1 MCDMC
6 ACVLLSS
13 LPVYLA
19 QVFAF
24 FSGQEASMSTVTAT
38 ARLFYRWR
46 VSIVSLYLVNNATQG
61 VLQGVDCVRSAAA
74 IASARAVLDV
84 MATVAAL
91 GIGGVL
97 FDSSDGQS
105 AIGDGGDAYVLGLV
119 GAAMAVSAG
128 MSMLVA
134 LVAVAIR
141 VKGMRDWT
149 NWRSGGKLQG
159 EVSEFATD
167 GVSMFVRT
175 ALLQGTFLIA
185 LACVCRLGAAA
196 TAAHAVILQLWSLGS
211 FSVDGFADA
220 GTIIGSHVS
229 ARAEKRLVVPALR
242 RMCRRLLGLGLTMG
256 IVLAA
261 VLYVWERP
269 VARIFTHDEA
279 ALLVLHDAWPVLT
292 FAQPVNALAF
302 VYDGLL
308 LAAQGFAFAR
318 ESMITGTGL
327 VFGPVLVHAYF
338 IVTPTL
344 AGIWTAKV
352 ALNVWRVLA
361 LGSFIHLFWLRV
373 PKPES
378 TLLYEPLSA
387 EAPLTNPC

>member
-24 FSGQEASMSTVTAT
+24 FSGQEASMSSVTAM

-61 VLQGVDCVRSAAA
+61 VLQGVDCVRAAAA
-74 IASARAVLDV
+74 IASTRAVLDV

-91 GIGGVL
+91 GIGGAL

-220 GTIIGSHVS
+220 GTIIGSGTVYPWRAVPDDIETEVEVRASTMEGS
-229 ARAEKRLVVPALR
+229 ATGSAGPIVVRLCETATNCLGFPFVLTRLRAGVLR
-242 RMCRRLLGLGLTMG
+242 KTQLTIVAKQSGFIPQG
-256 IVLAA
+256 IVL
-261 VLYVWERP
+261 
-269 VARIFTHDEA
+269 EA
-279 ALLVLHDAWPVLT
+279 GTSDAWFCDYV
-292 FAQPVNALAF
+292 
-302 VYDGLL
+302 
-308 LAAQGFAFAR
+308 
-318 ESMITGTGL
+318 E
-327 VFGPVLVHAYF
+327 VFISGMSTKRCSL
-338 IVTPTL
+338 
-344 AGIWTAKV
+344 
-352 ALNVWRVLA
+352 
-361 LGSFIHLFWLRV
+361 
-373 PKPES
+373 PE
-378 TLLYEPLSA
+378 E
-387 EAPLTNPC
+387 EDF